1 MEYTIIRLAETDST
15 NKQLKELWLA
25 GRAGEGTAVLAERQ
39 TAGRGRLGR
48 SFFSPEGGLYF
59 SLLLRPRDLAS
70 DAGLITVS
78 AAVALARACDRFLP
92 EGAAPTKI
100 KWVNDLYRDGRKIA
114 GILAEAV
121 SRGNESRVILG
132 VGLNLTL
139 PEGGFP
145 AELREKAG
153 ALFTALAPE
162 ERENPNLLNHS
173 RKRRIAAGSGTKV
186 EEINKLPVTQR
197 VPVIGI
203 GGICTWQD
211 AVEFIMAGAT
221 ALQVGTM
228 NFVNPNTM
236 IEVIDGLEAFMKRKG
251 YATIE
256 DMRGL
261 IQK

>member
-48 SFFSPEGGLYF
+48 DFFSPEGGLYF
-59 SLLLRPRDLAS
+59 SLLLRPRDLAA

-78 AAVALARACDRFLP
+78 ASVALARACDRFLP

-121 SRGNESRVILG
+121 SRGSESRVILG
-132 VGLNLTL
+132 VGVNLTL

-162 ERENPNLLNHS
+162 ERENLRLS
-173 RKRRIAAGSGTKV
+173 
-186 EEINKLPVTQR
+186 L
-197 VPVIGI
+197 
-203 GGICTWQD
+203 
-211 AVEFIMAGAT
+211 F
-221 ALQVGTM
+221 
-228 NFVNPNTM
+228 
-236 IEVIDGLEAFMKRKG
+236 EAFLGEFEALCGAPDCLPEYRARMFLTGRPVNYEKDGRTHE
-251 YATIE
+251 ATVTGVGERGELLLRE
-256 DMRGL
+256 DGREITLSCGEVSVRV
-261 IQK
+261 